1 MFWKQCLKTLLKL
14 KPLGV
19 AGENV
24 QWHPTVEDNTVVPLK
39 IKQRGFWEDS
49 RMGCT
54 RNPPLHL
61 DNNCTGR
68 ICLIQ
73 LFWNSGVYW
82 RLQLPGE
89 GLDGK
94 LCLISVTFSLLAQQ
108 HLTIPKPLRLTHL
121 FPTQKTVNRSHCPGL
136 KPCVISLT
144 PDFLLHPKSKSSIF
158 YFLCLVCLFP
168 SSICMAWISSS
179 SSNLYSNDT
188 LVRPSPLQLQ
198 TYHPILPILFPYFAT
213 YHLTYILF
221 VCSHKK

>member
-1 MFWKQCLKTLLKL
+1 MQKKKKKTNPQWDPLVTDIAAIIQIIENNKFWWGCKMFWKQCLKTLLKL

-54 RNPPLHL
+54 RNPSLHL

-108 HLTIPKPLRLTHL
+108 HLTIPKPLW
-121 FPTQKTVNRSHCPGL
+121 QAAVNNLHTACRSQGG
-136 KPCVISLT
+136 
-144 PDFLLHPKSKSSIF
+144 
-158 YFLCLVCLFP
+158 
-168 SSICMAWISSS
+168 
-179 SSNLYSNDT
+179 
-188 LVRPSPLQLQ
+188 Q
-198 TYHPILPILFPYFAT
+198 
-213 YHLTYILF
+213 
-221 VCSHKK
+221 